1 MNKIFILSLISS
13 LAFSNI
19 ADARIVGRVGGF
31 RSFSRPSTIRIYS
44 RPTVKPATKPT
55 VKPETKTSSD
65 TITRSSTI
73 STMPWF
79 FNGYMIGRSSKN
91 GKISCDCSVLKNQP
105 ELYKKCI
112 ENCPKK

>member
-1 MNKIFILSLISS
+1 MNRIFILSLVSS
-13 LAFSNI
+13 IAFSTI
-19 ADARIVGRVGGF
+19 ADARIGGRVGGF
-31 RSFSRPSTIRIYS
+31 RSFSRPSISRSYS
-44 RPTVKPATKPT
+44 RSSVKPVKKPT

-65 TITRSSTI
+65 TITHSSTN
-73 STMPWF
+73 STIPWF

-112 ENCPKK
+112 ENCPR

>member
-1 MNKIFILSLISS
+1 MNKILILSLISS

-44 RPTVKPATKPT
+44 RPTVKPA
-55 VKPETKTSSD
+55 TKTSSD

-112 ENCPKK
+112 ENCPR

>member
-31 RSFSRPSTIRIYS
+31 RSFSRPSTIHIYS
-44 RPTVKPATKPT
+44 RPTVKPT
-55 VKPETKTSSD
+55 VKPETKTSSN
-65 TITRSSTI
+65 TITQPSSGFM
-73 STMPWF
+73 SPWF
-79 FNGYMIGRSSKN
+79 FNGYMIGRISKN